1 MSIALMLNH
10 GIGDL
15 PNLIEGIVYE
25 IIPSS
30 FKRNIMNKIYK
41 FERWLDKYNHI
52 MELIR
57 TIIPLIVLGLQIFI
71 ILNLLK

>member
-1 MSIALMLNH
+1 MR
-10 GIGDL
+10 
-15 PNLIEGIVYE
+15 
-25 IIPSS
+25 IPLA
-30 FKRNIMNKIYK
+30 FLERNIMNKIYK

>member
-71 ILNLLK
+71 ILNLLN

>member
-1 MSIALMLNH
+1 MLNH

-30 FKRNIMNKIYK
+30 FLRNIMNWIYK

-57 TIIPLIVLGLQIFI
+57 TLIPIIVLGLQIFI